1 MRIYYGVNGEGLG
14 HASRTLA
21 VAEQLPDCQLHIFT
35 YGAAY
40 RFLQSLHYP
49 FLHAI
54 EGLLFSYRHQRVDYT
69 RSLARA
75 GWFCW
80 AGLRRNIAA
89 IRQLAYR
96 QPPAL
101 FVSDFEPSIAR
112 AARAC
117 GGRLVSVDNQHR
129 FVHCPL
135 DDLPAPL
142 RMYARIA
149 AWATRLMV
157 PHPDHTVISTFHEP
171 HACASSSRVTLTH
184 GLLRRMVEETTVGN
198 QGFLLVYVRPS
209 VREQVLRALAD
220 VDREVRVYGALES
233 PQRESLER
241 TGRFRFCALS
251 PTFIRDLADCDR
263 LVATAGN
270 QLICEA
276 RFFCKPMLAIPE
288 PGQYEQHINAWYVQR
303 FGLGR
308 QCYAGRLTAETI
320 REFLGETGTGL
331 PRVENGVRQVVQV
344 IRQHG

>member
-1 MRIYYGVNGEGLG
+1 MKIYYGVNGEGLG

-21 VAEQLPDCQLHIFT
+21 IAEQLPDCQVHIFT

-40 RFLQSLHYP
+40 HFLQSLRYP

-54 EGLLFSYRHQRVDYT
+54 EGLLFSYRHQRVNYT
-69 RSLARA
+69 RSLAGA

-89 IRQLAYR
+89 IRKLADR
-96 QPPAL
+96 DPPDL

-112 AARAC
+112 AARTC

-135 DDLPAPL
+135 HDLPAPL
-142 RMYARIA
+142 RFYARIA

-171 HACASSSRVTLTH
+171 HACSNSPRITLTA
-184 GLLRRMVEETTVGN
+184 GLLRRLVEQTTVDN
-198 QGFLLVYVRPS
+198 LGFLLVYVRSS
-209 VREQVLRALAD
+209 VREQVLHALAD
-220 VDREVRVYGALES
+220 IDREVRVYGAAES
-233 PQRESLER
+233 PQRERLER

-251 PTFIRDLADCDR
+251 PEFVQDLAHCDR
-263 LVATAGN
+263 LLGTAGN

-276 RFFCKPMLAIPE
+276 RYFRKPMLAIPE

-308 QCYAGRLTAETI
+308 QCHAGQLTAGTI
-320 REFLGETGTGL
+320 REFLGETRTKL
-331 PRVENGVRQVVQV
+331 PSVANGVRHVVQV
-344 IRQHG
+344 IRQQC